1 MVPCLHAASVDHMPG
16 CSLSLPAGRAAS
28 PRASVIFIFCHVIPA
43 YWPSWDCFFFFSNLW
58 SVCEVRAETEKES
71 ACGLRMILFTPAAW
85 AGVWQGWLQ
94 QLQMH
99 CAHPSPYAPPL
110 PPSLITPSSHLS
122 RIVWCHGSW
131 CLLPAARCSK
141 LGLKGQSNF
150 SDSAWTVV
158 VLYLSLSPHLLS
170 LYAEADVS
178 SKQPC
183 KPGVVHLLLMF
194 FLFGVVFN
202 SAASRFYFCW
212 GQAFVWWIPIDH
224 LNRPRN
230 SSLHQAS
237 LCWPRQHSAYKV
249 DRLLCHTNHYC
260 KWDGGSSA
268 VTPLCLVPVLIG
280 LHVLIRFNNINS
292 ILIHP
297 ALARSTGLRLTCVI
311 FFFLYVAWQPTSRAF
326 RLWGQNC
333 FFGSWFLSSGA
344 GFSGWVDYAA
354 LSCLV
359 SDNSTMMKSSR
370 VMN

>member
-99 CAHPSPYAPPL
+99 CAHPPPYAPPL

-158 VLYLSLSPHLLS
+158 VLYLSLSPPICSPSMQRQMCPPSSLANQGLCTCCWCFFSLVLS
-170 LYAEADVS
+170 LTLLHPGSTFAEGRRSCD
-178 SKQPC
+178 KF
-183 KPGVVHLLLMF
+183 LL
-194 FLFGVVFN
+194 
-202 SAASRFYFCW
+202 
-212 GQAFVWWIPIDH
+212 II
-224 LNRPRN
+224 
-230 SSLHQAS
+230 
-237 LCWPRQHSAYKV
+237 
-249 DRLLCHTNHYC
+249 
-260 KWDGGSSA
+260 
-268 VTPLCLVPVLIG
+268 
-280 LHVLIRFNNINS
+280 
-292 ILIHP
+292 
-297 ALARSTGLRLTCVI
+297 
-311 FFFLYVAWQPTSRAF
+311 
-326 RLWGQNC
+326 
-333 FFGSWFLSSGA
+333 
-344 GFSGWVDYAA
+344 
-354 LSCLV
+354 
-359 SDNSTMMKSSR
+359 
-370 VMN
+370 